1 MHIRVNICSCGD
13 DGLNDKLWG
22 STYRNLQTLMSS
34 MNMTIP
40 SVVKL
45 LEFFTK
51 LDKIKNALDSTEN
64 VPDTTVNLISP
75 DDLILEPS
83 EVSTWLLCE
92 HGIFTKNVLLRLY
105 PGKWVGKVTHK
116 EVYKDNE
123 INIEKFLDLL
133 VATKNPV
140 IINSNDYSYIIIDI
154 IKSKYTASLQIGDPL
169 ASGKIKRKK
178 WVSAHTFLARN
189 NSWMCLFIE

>member
-13 DGLNDKLWG
+13 DGLNDKQWG

-34 MNMTIP
+34 MNKEIP
-40 SVVKL
+40 SVVKI

-51 LDKIKNALDSTEN
+51 LDTIKNAL
-64 VPDTTVNLISP
+64 VNDLPLSSNFISP

-92 HGIFTKNVLLRLY
+92 HGIFTKNILLRLY

-116 EVYKDNE
+116 EVYQSPGSE
-123 INIEKFLDLL
+123 INLEKFLDLL
-133 VATKNPV
+133 VATKYPV
-140 IINSNDYSYIIIDI
+140 IINSNEYSYIIIDI

-169 ASGKIKRKK
+169 SSGRVKRKK